1 MNSSDKVK
9 KIVLTEGRTARNLV
23 LYNVPLQPDTSSTG
37 GLQTGNLSYIH
48 FDSTILVLILTISKL
63 I

>member
-37 GLQTGNLSYIH
+37 GLQTGSLSYSH
-48 FDSTILVLILTISKL
+48 FDSTILV
-63 I
+63 

>member
-37 GLQTGNLSYIH
+37 GLQTGNLSYSQPRS
-48 FDSTILVLILTISKL
+48 FLKWSKL
-63 I
+63 KLKLCC